1 MSIYQYSRVA
11 IENDVKAT
19 KILLLLSY
27 TVQLKRGEM
36 PAATAPT
43 VVELAN

>member
-1 MSIYQYSRVA
+1 MDNV
-11 IENDVKAT
+11 VKAT

-43 VVELAN
+43 VVGLAN